1 MDSNEAA
8 ASAGGASHI
17 PIYIVSDE
25 DDERAAFD
33 GSYSPDDV
41 EIQEAI
47 LLSLNSSCATTAS
60 ASSAH
65 TDVSI
70 VLETPPDCKG
80 KRKRSL
86 EGTSFKCRRCET
98 VILAFRPQLF

>member
-1 MDSNEAA
+1 MDSNAA
-8 ASAGGASHI
+8 AAGAGGASHI
-17 PIYIVSDE
+17 PIYISSG
-25 DDERAAFD
+25 DDD
-33 GSYSPDDV
+33 PYSPDDV